1 MNQELSA
8 DAFRGPWLQ
17 TLTGRKLFLLDP
29 RPEDISLDDI
39 AGHLAKVPR
48 FAGAT
53 THHYSVAQHCVLV
66 AGCIPFGHPARPYA
80 LLHDAHKAYIGD
92 IPTPVKAALRC
103 LSRDGIDWFSIL
115 AGQLD
120 AAIHARFD
128 LPWPGSP
135 EIAAAVAHADAVMLA
150 TERRDLLAAEMEW
163 DYPLPPPRPDH
174 IKICGDWRLSCDW
187 FMEEA
192 VRLGLLPSGD
202 EA

>member
-8 DAFRGPWLQ
+8 AAFRGPWLQ

-66 AGCIPFGHPARPYA
+66 AWCIPFGHPARPYA
-80 LLHDAHKAYIGD
+80 LLHDAHEAYMGD
-92 IPTPVKAALRC
+92 RTTPVKAALRY
-103 LSRDGIDWFSIL
+103 LAGDSDWFSVL
-115 AGQLD
+115 AGKLD

-128 LPWPGSP
+128 LPWPPSP
-135 EIAAAVAHADAVMLA
+135 EIAAVVAHADAVMLA
-150 TERRDLLAAEMEW
+150 TEKRDLLAAEMDW
-163 DYPLPPPRPDH
+163 NYPLPPAHADH
-174 IKICGDWRLSCDW
+174 IKPHDDWRQSRDV
-187 FMEEA
+187 FMAEA